1 MNIVKLGGSI
11 INPDGRYDHKFMAKL
26 MDIVKGSGEHFIFVV
41 GGGKLCRKVQ
51 AAAKPF
57 LEEALTA
64 NERISYA
71 NDWLGIAVTKINA
84 GYILEEFKEQ
94 LSSEVYPEIIIDP
107 TKKIKSSARI
117 YFAGGWKPGCST
129 DKDMVLLAETYGA
142 KKMVKVTDVEYVKK
156 INPVR
161 FSRLSELEK
170 KKAWAEAKD
179 IQEMSWKQLIDL
191 TGTEWKPGLNTP
203 FDPQAAELGYQL
215 RKQVRLLLGRKEEL
229 RKMLTGERFKGTMV
243 KG

>member
-1 MNIVKLGGSI
+1 
-11 INPDGRYDHKFMAKL
+11 
-26 MDIVKGSGEHFIFVV
+26 
-41 GGGKLCRKVQ
+41 
-51 AAAKPF
+51 
-57 LEEALTA
+57 
-64 NERISYA
+64 
-71 NDWLGIAVTKINA
+71 
-84 GYILEEFKEQ
+84 
-94 LSSEVYPEIIIDP
+94 
-107 TKKIKSSARI
+107 I

>member
-1 MNIVKLGGSI
+1 
-11 INPDGRYDHKFMAKL
+11 
-26 MDIVKGSGEHFIFVV
+26 
-41 GGGKLCRKVQ
+41 
-51 AAAKPF
+51 
-57 LEEALTA
+57 
-64 NERISYA
+64 
-71 NDWLGIAVTKINA
+71 
-84 GYILEEFKEQ
+84 
-94 LSSEVYPEIIIDP
+94 
-107 TKKIKSSARI
+107 
-117 YFAGGWKPGCST
+117 
-129 DKDMVLLAETYGA
+129 
-142 KKMVKVTDVEYVKK
+142 MVKVTDVEYVKK